1 MAHLCRID
9 HRQRQAGPGEGG
21 SRHCFEAAGCLKGH
35 QHRQERAQPGDQLLK
50 TRAATLYGKGFSQ
63 GMHMHI
69 EPILRDINADID
81 LFHGYP
87 ALLNRARQAARAT
100 GRGHAHDGRGTRL
113 PRGLHAPRLCRSPLR
128 HRTSNHSRCGTTLL
142 TRLPPG
148 GRSPHTPKQQLRV
161 RGT

>member
-100 GRGHAHDGRGTRL
+100 GPGHAHDGRGTRL
-113 PRGLHAPRLCRSPLR
+113 PPGCTRPGSAALPSATAPAIIADA
-128 HRTSNHSRCGTTLL
+128 
-142 TRLPPG
+142 
-148 GRSPHTPKQQLRV
+148 KWV
-161 RGT
+161 

>member
-100 GRGHAHDGRGTRL
+100 GRGHARNG
-113 PRGLHAPRLCRSPLR
+113 P
-128 HRTSNHSRCGTTLL
+128 
-142 TRLPPG
+142 
-148 GRSPHTPKQQLRV
+148 
-161 RGT
+161 